1 MKSVL
6 EEGRHVVELRPMG
19 IGRWITA
26 AFLTFW
32 LAGWAVGE
40 TFGLW
45 MLGALLGG
53 ALGFQVP
60 HQPVVPAGPASLGLF
75 AFVLVWTAF
84 WTLGGLAA
92 GMTALRSV
100 WGVDRI
106 AWDATGVWRNAR
118 VGHFGRER
126 FYSRDE
132 IQRVRARR
140 GKGVVLETVRGTA
153 EVSAYGTE
161 HDLAEL
167 RAEIEQ
173 ALSLGDKAETP
184 AELPKGWEA
193 AVDLEGTPVL
203 QKMPALRR
211 RQAAFVTA
219 IFLALAL
226 AVGVLLAGGE
236 SVSNAPAWVPVFVLG
251 LLAAGTGA
259 GAAWLWFGGEAIRLK
274 PAHADVLRWF
284 GSRRW
289 LREYASASIRLEH
302 SVDGDGDDWYK
313 LVLRGSSGA
322 KTLAHCLRDSHELE
336 QLGRWIAA
344 RLGRELEMA
353 AGLGR

>member
-1 MKSVL
+1 
-6 EEGRHVVELRPMG
+6 
-19 IGRWITA
+19 
-26 AFLTFW
+26 
-32 LAGWAVGE
+32 
-40 TFGLW
+40 

-75 AFVLVWTAF
+75 AFVLLWTAF

-193 AVDLEGTPVL
+193 AVDLEGIPVL

-289 LREYASASIRLEH
+289 LRNMRRLRSASSTAWMAMATTGTSSCFADPPAPRRSPTASATPTSWSS
-302 SVDGDGDDWYK
+302 SVAGSPLGSVASSRWRRDGSVRSVRRASGP
-313 LVLRGSSGA
+313 RGPWA
-322 KTLAHCLRDSHELE
+322 LLPMDS
-336 QLGRWIAA
+336 
-344 RLGRELEMA
+344 
-353 AGLGR
+353 